1 MNTGGFMIIKGTKYY
16 AEIGGIN
23 ILDLPTYESDE
34 QFEALEQAEEGEV
47 FTIEEAILDDIDVT
61 IE

>member
-1 MNTGGFMIIKGTKYY
+1 MIIKSTKYY

-34 QFEALEQAEEGEV
+34 QFEALEQEEEGEV
-47 FTIEEAILDDIDVT
+47 FTLEEAILDDLDVT

>member
-1 MNTGGFMIIKGTKYY
+1 MIIKGTKYY

-23 ILDLPTYESDE
+23 ILDLPTYEK
-34 QFEALEQAEEGEV
+34 FEALEQAEEGEV

>member
-1 MNTGGFMIIKGTKYY
+1 MIIKGTKYY

-34 QFEALEQAEEGEV
+34 QFEALEQFESSV
-47 FTIEEAILDDIDVT
+47 IL
-61 IE
+61 